1 MKDQLGPRGV
11 AAPAELTVKAV
22 GLGVVLAALMGA
34 ANAYLA
40 LKAGQTVSATFPAAI
55 LALAAFRL
63 PFFRGN
69 VLEQNIARS
78 AGTVG
83 EALAAG
89 AIFTIPAF
97 LLVQV
102 DGQRLWTSFDYW
114 QTGIILLIGGV
125 LGVLFITLLRRTLA
139 VEADL
144 PFPESKA
151 CAAIVRAGQAGAS
164 GARYVF
170 GAMGLG
176 MLIQVFK
183 DSAGLKLFR
192 ESVEFAREL
201 PASMIRHFDS
211 SRLPLG
217 QVQHGGALAFPT
229 PAISPALIGVGY
241 IIGFRLSALSFS
253 GGVLA
258 WLVFIPFAYFVNP
271 GLAGQLHDA
280 AGAPAATS
288 EVIFSIWYNVVRPV
302 AVGAMLVGA
311 ANTMWGLR
319 ASIATAFRRA
329 FRPPTRDPQ
338 GAAAIT
344 TTTTG
349 AAADG
354 PAPGT
359 RMDQDIDSR
368 GILLGIAGLTL
379 PMAWLYWRFTGHL
392 SSAVVAA
399 LVMLVLGFLL
409 SAVGGYLVGLVGGSN
424 QPVSGL
430 TLSALLLAALLMVA
444 LGVTGLAGVGAV
456 LGVAAV
462 ICCAICVSGSLIQ
475 DLKVGHLLG
484 GTPRK
489 MEWAEIIATVT
500 TAFVLVFPML
510 WLHTANIKQGGIG
523 IGDRALSAPQ
533 AGLMAQLA
541 QGIVGGQM
549 PWGLILFGMF
559 LSLALLLIRAPSP
572 TLIAVGMYLP
582 FETTGAIFLGGC
594 LKALADRL
602 AARRGLAGE
611 GFDNF
616 GSLVASGLIAGESL
630 TGVLFA
636 GLVLAFDDF
645 SSITNLLFGV
655 PRFAWV
661 DGPAGAW
668 ASLAALG
675 AIAWLLV
682 ILPLRKA
689 PTLMPAAA
697 GPAIDPPP
705 RDPGGIHP

>member
-1 MKDQLGPRGV
+1 MTDEHKPYV
-11 AAPAELTVKAV
+11 PAESGLPELTVKAV
-22 GLGVVLAALMGA
+22 GLGVVLAAMMGA

-97 LLVQV
+97 LLVEV
-102 DGQRLWTSFDYW
+102 NGQRLWTSFDYW
-114 QTGIILLIGGV
+114 QTGLILLIGGV

-144 PFPESKA
+144 PFPESRA
-151 CAAIVRAGQAGAS
+151 CAAIVKVGQAGET

-192 ESVEFAREL
+192 ESLEVLREL
-201 PASMIRHFDS
+201 PASVVRHFDS
-211 SRLPLG
+211 SRVALG
-217 QVQHGGALAFPT
+217 KVQHGGAIAFAT
-229 PAISPALIGVGY
+229 PSISPALIGVGY
-241 IIGFRLSALSFS
+241 IIGFRLSAINFS

-258 WLVFIPFAYFVNP
+258 WLVFIPFALFINP
-271 GLAGQLHDA
+271 GLAGQLQQ
-280 AGAPAATS
+280 AGGGSPATS
-288 EVIFSIWYNVVRPV
+288 EVIFSVWYNVVRPV

-311 ANTMWGLR
+311 ASTMWGMR
-319 ASIATAFRRA
+319 ISIASAFRGAFRRGKVEGQGV
-329 FRPPTRDPQ
+329 RPSRL
-338 GAAAIT
+338 
-344 TTTTG
+344 
-349 AAADG
+349 
-354 PAPGT
+354 
-359 RMDQDIDSR
+359 DQDIDSR
-368 GILLGIAGLTL
+368 GILLGIVGLTL

-392 SSAVVAA
+392 GSALLAA
-399 LVMLVLGFLL
+399 LIMLALGFLL

-430 TLSALLLAALLMVA
+430 TLSALLLTALLMVA
-444 LGVTGLAGVGAV
+444 FGLTGLDGVGAV

-462 ICCAICVSGSLIQ
+462 VCCAICVSGSLIQ

-489 MEWAEIIATVT
+489 MEWADIIATVT

-510 WLHTANIKQGGIG
+510 WLHDANIKQGGIG

-541 QGIVGGQM
+541 QGIVGGEM
-549 PWGLILFGMF
+549 PWGLILFGMGF
-559 LSLALLLIRAPSP
+559 CLALILMGAPSP

-594 LKALADRL
+594 LKALADHL
-602 AARRGLAGE
+602 ARRRGLAGE
-611 GFDNF
+611 RFDNF
-616 GSLVASGLIAGESL
+616 GALVASGLIAGESL

-636 GLVLAFDDF
+636 GLVLVWDGY
-645 SSITNLLFGV
+645 SSITRLLFGV
-655 PRFAWV
+655 DVFGWV
-661 DGPAGAW
+661 AGPAGAW
-668 ASLAALG
+668 TSLLALS

-682 ILPLRKA
+682 IVPLRRVNVA
-689 PTLMPAAA
+689 P
-697 GPAIDPPP
+697 G
-705 RDPGGIHP
+705 

>member
-1 MKDQLGPRGV
+1 MAMTDEPKPYV
-11 AAPAELTVKAV
+11 PAQANLPELTVKAV
-22 GLGVVLAALMGA
+22 GLGLVLAAMMGA

-102 DGQRLWTSFDYW
+102 EGQRLWTSFDYW
-114 QTGIILLIGGV
+114 QTALILLIGGV
-125 LGVLFITLLRRTLA
+125 LGVLFITLLRRTLVVDA
-139 VEADL
+139 GL
-144 PFPESKA
+144 PFPESRA
-151 CAAIVRAGQAGAS
+151 CAAIVRAGQAGET

-192 ESVEFAREL
+192 ESVEVMREL
-201 PASMIRHFDS
+201 PASVIRHFDS
-211 SRLPLG
+211 SRAPLG
-217 QVQHGGALAFPT
+217 TMQHGGAVAFAT

-241 IIGFRLSALSFS
+241 IIGFRLAAINFS

-258 WLVFIPFAYFVNP
+258 WLVFIPVIFFVNP
-271 GLAGQLHDA
+271 GLAAQLHA
-280 AGAPAATS
+280 AGGGAPETA
-288 EVIFSIWYNVVRPV
+288 EVIFSVWYNIVRPI

-311 ANTMWGLR
+311 ANTMWGMR
-319 ASIATAFRRA
+319 SSIATAFRRA
-329 FRPPTRDPQ
+329 FRKSHS
-338 GAAAIT
+338 GATAS
-344 TTTTG
+344 
-349 AAADG
+349 
-354 PAPGT
+354 
-359 RMDQDIDSR
+359 RLEQDIDLR
-368 GILLGIAGLTL
+368 GMLMGIAGLSI

-392 SSAVVAA
+392 GSAIVAA

-430 TLSALLLAALLMVA
+430 TLSALILAALLMVA
-444 LGVTGLAGVGAV
+444 FGVTGLQGVGAV

-462 ICCAICVSGSLIQ
+462 VCCAICVSGSLIQ
-475 DLKVGHLLG
+475 DLKVGAMLG

-489 MEWAEIIATVT
+489 MEWAEIIATIT
-500 TAFVLVFPML
+500 TSFVLVFPML
-510 WLHTANIKQGGIG
+510 WLHDANIKQGGIG

-541 QGIVGGQM
+541 QGIVGGEM
-549 PWGLILFGMF
+549 PWGLILFGMCF
-559 LSLALLLIRAPSP
+559 SLALILMRAPSP

-582 FETTGAIFLGGC
+582 FETTGAIFVGGC
-594 LKALADRL
+594 LKAIADRL
-602 AARRGLAGE
+602 ARRRGLHGE
-611 GFDNF
+611 NFDNF
-616 GSLVASGLIAGESL
+616 GALVASGLIAGESL

-636 GLVLAFDDF
+636 GLVLLFDGF
-645 SSITNLLFGV
+645 TSVTRILFGV
-655 PRFAWV
+655 DTFAWV
-661 DGPAGAW
+661 AGPAGAW
-668 ASLAALG
+668 TSLLALG

-682 ILPLRKA
+682 VLPLRKA
-689 PTLMPAAA
+689 PPSPATSPVPQE
-697 GPAIDPPP
+697 GT
-705 RDPGGIHP
+705 HP